1 MAIKKNENK
10 KIVASTSA
18 TPSPERIRDSSGV
31 FRARD
36 IELDKVLLT
45 VGDESNPEQNIQIA
59 LLKKPFRGK
68 QIVCMR
74 FGEDLKHGRNYYTL
88 QTAIIAA
95 NEIYK
100 HWLQGQ
106 KDIKK

>member
-1 MAIKKNENK
+1 MARKKTEPK

-18 TPSPERIRDSSGV
+18 TPAPERIRDSSGV

-36 IELDKVLLT
+36 IELDRILL
-45 VGDESNPEQNIQIA
+45 VIGDETNPEQNIQIA

-68 QIVCMR
+68 QITCMR
-74 FGEDLKHGRNYYTL
+74 FGEDLKHGRSYYNL
-88 QTAIIAA
+88 ETAIMAA

-100 HWLQGQ
+100 HWKSGQ
-106 KDIKK
+106 KHING